1 MWMMNI
7 ANSIIDL
14 VGNTPLLSLK
24 RYGKHIGAEAE
35 IVAKLE
41 YFNPLSSVKDR
52 LAKGLIASIE
62 KKGLVNENT
71 AFVEPTSGNTGI
83 GLAFVCASKG
93 YPLTIIMPESVSK
106 ERVQIIKALGAK
118 VILTD
123 QSLGMNGSISKAKAL
138 MHQNPNLIM
147 PMQFENPANPEVHRQ
162 TTAKE
167 ILTDTDHQL
176 DFFVAGSGT
185 GGTITGVGEVLKQ
198 TIKDIKIILVEP
210 ADSPIIS
217 GGEPGKHA
225 LMGIG
230 PEFVPKILN
239 TKIIDE
245 IITVTKTDAFDTAR
259 LLARTEGVFAGIS
272 SGAALYAAG
281 LIAKRKEN
289 KGKRIVVIIPDT
301 GERYLS
307 TELYQ

>member
-1 MWMMNI
+1 MKI

-14 VGNTPLLSLK
+14 VGHTPLLSLK
-24 RYGKHIGAEAE
+24 RYGKKIGAQAE

-52 LAKGLIASIE
+52 LAKGLIESIE
-62 KKGLVNENT
+62 QKGLIHEKS

-83 GLAFVCASKG
+83 GLAFICATKG
-93 YPLTIIMPESVSK
+93 YPLTIIMPDSVSK
-106 ERVQIIKALGAK
+106 ERVQIIKAFGAN

-123 QSLGMNGSISKAKAL
+123 KALGMNGSIAKAKSL
-138 MHQNPNLIM
+138 MSKDPNLIM

-162 TTAKE
+162 TTVKE
-167 ILTDTDHQL
+167 ILADTDQKL

-198 TIKDIKIILVEP
+198 TLKEIKIILVEP
-210 ADSPIIS
+210 KDSPVIS
-217 GGEPGKHA
+217 GGEAGKHGI
-225 LMGIG
+225 MGIG
-230 PEFVPKILN
+230 PGFIPKVLN

-245 IITVTKTDAFDTAR
+245 IITVTKEDAYDTAR
-259 LLARTEGVFAGIS
+259 LLAKTEGVFAGIS
-272 SGAALYAAG
+272 SGAALYAASI
-281 LIAKRKEN
+281 IAKRKEN

-307 TELYQ
+307 TDLYQ